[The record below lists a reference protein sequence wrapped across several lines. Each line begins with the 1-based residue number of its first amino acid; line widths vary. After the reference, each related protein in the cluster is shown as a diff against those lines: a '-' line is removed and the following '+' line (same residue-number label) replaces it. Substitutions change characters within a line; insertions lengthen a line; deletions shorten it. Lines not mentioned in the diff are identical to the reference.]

1 MDPRPT
7 RPTPARTP
15 ALSAAPKRIPARAAI
30 LLLALGLG
38 ACAGAGPSTDEGDW
52 DVLRGTADTEEVQR
66 IGGTVRFLEV
76 EGGVYVIRT
85 DDTDYDP
92 TNLPESYRVDGLAV
106 EADVLVRGDVA
117 SIRMVGP
124 VVEVVRIRRSPGGGA
139 DGVEGPG

>member
-1 MDPRPT
+1 MPMLVR
-7 RPTPARTP
+7 
-15 ALSAAPKRIPARAAI
+15 LFSAAI
-30 LLLALGLG
+30 LLVALGLG

-52 DVLRGTADTEEVQR
+52 DVLRETADTEEVQR

-124 VVEVVRIRRSPGGGA
+124 VVEVVRIRRSPGSPCRSI
-139 DGVEGPG
+139 DCCQLRNSSTVRV